1 MPALEVTA
9 DWTIPAKDLKFR
21 YARSSGPGGQN
32 VNKVATKA
40 ELRFDFLHT
49 TALNAGQKARLQRR
63 YPAHVTLTG
72 EFVVA
77 SDSTRSRKQNE
88 DDALSRLAEM
98 LKSVRNAPKTR
109 VATKVSLG
117 QKRRRVEQK
126 RQRGAQKHSRKRLRS
141 GNDLD

>member
-1 MPALEVTA
+1 MPGLQVTP

-40 ELRFDFLHT
+40 ELRFDFLHS

-63 YPAHVTLTG
+63 YPAHVTLLG

-77 SDSTRSRKQNE
+77 SDSTRSRRQNE
-88 DDALSRLAEM
+88 DDALARLAEM
-98 LKSVRNAPKTR
+98 LRSVRNAPKTR
-109 VATKVSLG
+109 VATKVTLA

-126 RQRGAQKHSRKRLRS
+126 RQRGAQKHTRKRLRS
-141 GNDLD
+141 GHDLD